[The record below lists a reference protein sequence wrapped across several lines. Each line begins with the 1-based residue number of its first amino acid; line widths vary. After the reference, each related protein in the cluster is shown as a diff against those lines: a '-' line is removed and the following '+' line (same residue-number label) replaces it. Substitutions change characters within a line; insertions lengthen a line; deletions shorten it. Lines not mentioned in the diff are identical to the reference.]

1 MPCAVVV
8 PRNGVA
14 GGYAM
19 SGGGFGAWPGGP
31 ADGDPFG
38 ADPFGVPGP
47 TNTGGYVGVPPPP
60 SGSDPKVNTLA
71 TLSVIFAFVFAPAG
85 AVLGHL
91 GLAQIGRTGQ
101 RGHTRAVIGLALSYT
116 VIVATVAAIVVWTV
130 TGADSTDP
138 AVGSPTVAAPAP
150 ASSSVS
156 PVPTTTT
163 PPPAPLVDAA
173 ALPGLLLTDAEAR
186 ALTGDNGLANIETL
200 THPQMPPTSESVYE
214 PLECVPS
221 FLASTSVA
229 YGASG
234 HLGFHGTAPSNAE
247 TLLSIG
253 QSVSN
258 YTDAA
263 TATGMLD
270 YYRGIWTRC
279 AGTTLL
285 WHMMQ
290 DRATGPITLGAP
302 RDAGDGVVELV
313 SHSTLDNLPYQRAIA
328 VKNNVLVDVQAGG
341 GDHKPGLAVEVVRKI
356 LSKIPG

>member
-1 MPCAVVV
+1 
-8 PRNGVA
+8 
-14 GGYAM
+14 M
-19 SGGGFGAWPGGP
+19 SGGGFGAWPGGST
-31 ADGDPFG
+31 DGDPFG
-38 ADPFGVPGP
+38 ADPFGAP
-47 TNTGGYVGVPPPP
+47 TSTSVGGYAGVPPPP
-60 SGSDPKVNTLA
+60 SGSDPTVNTLA

-91 GLAQIGRTGQ
+91 GLVQIGRTGQ

-116 VIVATVAAIVVWTV
+116 VIIASVATIVFWTV
-130 TGADSTDP
+130 TGADSTD
-138 AVGSPTVAAPAP
+138 AAAGSPTVAAP

-163 PPPAPLVDAA
+163 PPPAPLVEAA

-186 ALTGDNGLANIETL
+186 ILTGDNGLSNLETL
-200 THPQMPPTSESVYE
+200 TEPQMPPTTESVYE

-221 FLASTSVA
+221 FLASTTVA

-234 HLGFHGTAPSNAE
+234 HLGFYGTAPGNAE

-270 YYRGIWTRC
+270 YYRGMWTRC

-302 RDAGDGVVELV
+302 RDAGDGVIELV
-313 SHSTLDNLPYQRAIA
+313 SHSTLDNIPYQRAIA
-328 VKNNVLVDVQAGG
+328 AKNNVLVDIQVSG
-341 GDHKPGLAVEVVRKI
+341 GDQKPGTAIDVAKMI